1 MCNEKYM
8 AIDVGGTSI
17 KYAITD
23 INAKITKINEIK
35 TIREPGK
42 LFESL
47 DEIISPRLNQI
58 AGIAM
63 SFPGR
68 INVEKGIV
76 SIIATFPWICDM
88 PLKSILEEKYGVPV
102 WIENDGK
109 CTVLAEFWKGNLSG
123 IENGMII
130 GLGTEIAGGMIL
142 NGKLYRG
149 SNESAGEISSILSDF
164 KNPDTEK
171 RFGKIGGHKNLTAA
185 YNDLKGTGDIDTHE
199 LFERYKEGDELAK
212 EAIRNYSRTIAAG
225 IVTIQSVLDV
235 EKFCIG
241 GGISAQDVLIAEIKD
256 SVHEFFKMKSSE
268 AINEPAIE
276 RCHFKNASG
285 CVGAIYNFLTMEKIF

>member
-1 MCNEKYM
+1 MNKKYL

-23 INAKITKINEIK
+23 KNAEITNLDEIK
-35 TIREPGK
+35 TRRGQGE

-47 DEIISPRLNQI
+47 DEIICPHLNQI
-58 AGIAM
+58 SGIAM

-76 SIIATFPWICDM
+76 NIIATFKWICNL
-88 PLKSILEEKYGVPV
+88 PLKSMLEEKYGVPV

-109 CTVLAEFWKGNLSG
+109 CAALAEFWKGNLSG
-123 IENGMII
+123 IDNGMVI
-130 GLGTEIAGGMIL
+130 GLGTEIAGGIIL

-164 KNPDTEK
+164 KTLDNSK
-171 RFGKIGGHKNLTAA
+171 RFGKIGGHENLTDA
-185 YNDLKGTGDIDTHE
+185 YNDEKGAGDIDTYE
-199 LFERYKEGDELAK
+199 LFEKYSEGDETAK
-212 EAIRNYSRTIAAG
+212 EAIGNYSKTIAAG

-241 GGISAQDVLIAEIKD
+241 GGISAQDILISEIKG
-256 SVHEFFKMKSSE
+256 SVHEFFRVKSSE

-285 CVGAIYNFLTMEKIF
+285 CVGAMYNFLTMEKIL